1 MKKNEKCIVI
11 IILFMLLILFLLK
24 KLKKIEKFNSIK
36 SEPKKTEQKK
46 SEPKKSQQKKSE
58 PCSDNLTDNEYL
70 EHMIP
75 HHQVAVDIS
84 LLLQKITKNPTMQKI
99 LRVLI
104 WTQRYEINLMKQ
116 MLKNRPSNI
125 SSGKKSNHKYTPTI
139 SDLIQPNEVNIS
151 DTYCDPHFFNPEEH
165 MKHLKHMKL
174 DNEMYI
180 KHMIPHHQVAIDMSK
195 KLLKNTK
202 NDFMIHLAYRIIR
215 SQSNEI
221 VLLSDLLNKNNNFYE
236 STILSKE

>member
-1 MKKNEKCIVI
+1 MNKNKKYIII
-11 IILFMLLILFLLK
+11 IILFIILILFFFD
-24 KLKKIEKFNSIK
+24 KLKKVEKFNYIK
-36 SEPKKTEQKK
+36 SEPKKSELKK
-46 SEPKKSQQKKSE
+46 SEPKSEQKKSD
-58 PCSDNLTDNEYL
+58 PCSDNLTDLEYL

-75 HHQVAVDIS
+75 HHQVAIDIS

-116 MLKNRPSNI
+116 MLKNRPGNI
-125 SSGKKSNHKYTPTI
+125 SSGKKLNHKYTPTI
-139 SDLIQPNEVNIS
+139 SDLIHPNEVNIS

-221 VLLSDLLNKNNNFYE
+221 VLLSDLLKKNNNFYE
-236 STILSKE
+236 SPILSKE

>member
-1 MKKNEKCIVI
+1 MNKNEKYI
-11 IILFMLLILFLLK
+11 IILIFFTIFILFFYD
-24 KLKKIEKFNSIK
+24 KLKNIEKFYNIK
-36 SEPKKTEQKK
+36 SEPKK
-46 SEPKKSQQKKSE
+46 SEPKKSESKKEQKSD
-58 PCSDNLTDNEYL
+58 PCSDNLTDLEYL

-84 LLLQKITKNPTMQKI
+84 LLLQKITKNPTMKKI

-116 MLKNRPSNI
+116 MLKTRPSNI
-125 SSGKKSNHKYTPTI
+125 SSGKKINHKYIPTI
-139 SDLIQPNEVNIS
+139 SDLIPPNEVNIS

-195 KLLKNTK
+195 KLLKNT
-202 NDFMIHLAYRIIR
+202 NNNFMIHLAYRIIR

-221 VLLSDLLNKNNNFYE
+221 VLLSDLLKKNNNFYE
-236 STILSKE
+236 STI